1 MIAKQRLYLNFEKT
15 AILPH
20 GHPEARFLFAAA
32 GQVISEAD
40 ALKYG
45 LTSPALHAA
54 PKEAAPIEDREAV
67 GNPDT
72 KEAAPPE
79 NKEAASP
86 ENKEAPK
93 GKPKGK
99 SKAKGKSKKGK

>member
-1 MIAKQRLYLNFEKT
+1 MIAKERLYLNFEKT
-15 AILPH
+15 KIFPH

-45 LTSPALHAA
+45 LTAD
-54 PKEAAPIEDREAV
+54 PKPV
-67 GNPDT
+67 T
-72 KEAAPPE
+72 KEAAPME
-79 NKEAASP
+79 NKEAAPP

-93 GKPKGK
+93 GKPKE
-99 SKAKGKSKKGK
+99 KGKGKGKPKNGK